1 MTTLLFLLTKFIAL
15 FTKLSMTFSFY
26 FLAQIGMMNQQFE
39 NDFEFDNGD
48 FEMLPPAEI
57 QPQNDPFE

>member
-26 FLAQIGMMNQQFE
+26 FLAQFGMMNQQFE
-39 NDFEFDNGD
+39 DDFEFDNGD